1 MQGCRSMKT
10 TLRILL
16 VLMMGVLPA
25 WAALGEYEGSVSLD
39 QQVLRGDLR
48 EEVHTG
54 YKLHQIVTPQGALI
68 REYVSPEGKV
78 FAISWHA
85 HFIPSMQ
92 QLLGSYFPR
101 VQQAAQ
107 ARVQR
112 GGPLVIQTGD
122 FVFFSSGR
130 MMDFYGVAYV
140 PGLLPKNLTAEVVR

>member
-1 MQGCRSMKT
+1 MIT

-16 VLMMGVLPA
+16 ILMMGVLPA

-39 QQVLRGDLR
+39 QQILRGEIR

-54 YKLHQIVTPQGALI
+54 YKVHQIITPGGAVI

-85 HFIPSMQ
+85 HFLPNLP

-101 VQQAAQ
+101 VQRSAQ
-107 ARVQR
+107 AKVQH
-112 GGPLVIQTGD
+112 GGPLAIQTGD
-122 FVFFSSGR
+122 FVYFSGGR
-130 MMDFYGVAYV
+130 MMNYHGSAYV
-140 PGLLPKNLTAEVVR
+140 PGLLPKNITAGVVR